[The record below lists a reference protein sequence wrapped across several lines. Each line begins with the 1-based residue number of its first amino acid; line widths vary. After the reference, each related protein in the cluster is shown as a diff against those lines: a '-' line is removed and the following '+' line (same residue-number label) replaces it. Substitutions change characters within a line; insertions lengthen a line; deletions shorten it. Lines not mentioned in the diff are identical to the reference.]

1 MRKTYVSTAFLV
13 FALALFVSA
22 VPVLMSQTAQDQT
35 AKQETGAAAA
45 VAQTQADQARAAQA
59 ERDAQR
65 ALAEREAQRALE
77 EVLIKTYTLKFVSPS
92 EVLLVARPYVIDST
106 GANNVLTVRI
116 QRKYVQDFEAL
127 IKKLDIEKKNILLR
141 IYTIDASRELFS
153 ENYLKRLPAPPN
165 QVIEDKDLKKVL
177 DELKGLWNF
186 KSYYFDTPSFLTVK
200 DGAGSNSFRLVS
212 TLQNL
217 EMNVLHIKILGEEI
231 GKRTVAIGQ
240 IEMTQILNTPR
251 GVEHTTLIDTKDVSV
266 KENGYLVVGVS
277 GYSGGFESGHA
288 LILVISAEIK

>member
-1 MRKTYVSTAFLV
+1 MRKTYVSLTFLV
-13 FALALFVSA
+13 FTLALLLST
-22 VPVLMSQTAQDQT
+22 VPMMLSQTPPDQT
-35 AKQETGAAAA
+35 TKQEAVAVAA

-59 ERDAQR
+59 ERDIQR
-65 ALAEREAQRALE
+65 AME
-77 EVLIKTYTLKFVSPS
+77 EVLIKTYTLKYVSPS

-116 QRKYVQDFEAL
+116 QRKYVPDFEAL
-127 IKKLDIEKKNILLR
+127 LKKLDIEKKNILLR

-186 KSYYFDTPSFLTVK
+186 KSYYVDTPSFLTVK

-217 EMNVLHIKILGEEI
+217 EMDVRQIKILGEEI

-240 IEMTQILNTPR
+240 IQMSQIVYTPNATN
-251 GVEHTTLIDTKDVSV
+251 HMTLIDTKDVSV
-266 KENGYLVVGVS
+266 KENGYLIVGVS
-277 GYSGGFESGHA
+277 GYSPGFESGHA